1 MTTYRVMVTRQDG
14 AWFADVGG
22 LPPNLVA
29 ATDVPRFADLDVEV
43 RDLVAGLL
51 DVDPESFELEWAYLF
66 GDADMTKTVADL
78 DEVVSA
84 LQEMEARRDT
94 LRADLI
100 RAGRAAGLSQAAIA
114 DVVGVSQQ
122 RVAQLSRAS

>member
-1 MTTYRVMVTRQDG
+1 MTTYRVTVTRQYG
-14 AWFADVGG
+14 TWFADVEG

-29 ATDVPRFADLDVEV
+29 ATDVPRFDALDVEV

-51 DVDPESFELEWAYLF
+51 GVDPETFELEWAYLF

-78 DEVVSA
+78 DEVVVA
-84 LQEMEARRDT
+84 LEELEARRDD